1 MSEGKRTAPWLPPV
15 YDKPDMFALKGL
27 ANGTATPDQQKHA
40 LDYIVRV
47 LCGTYDL
54 SYRPTSERDTA
65 FAEGRRFVGLQ
76 LVKLLNAPA
85 GMLDKPG
92 RAYARR
98 KS

>member
-1 MSEGKRTAPWLPPV
+1 LSEGRRGAPWLPPD
-15 YDKPDMFALKGL
+15 YDKQDMFALKGL
-27 ANGTATPDQQKHA
+27 AAGTATADQQKHA
-40 LDYIVRV
+40 LDYIVRM

-54 SYRPTSERDTA
+54 SYRPTSERDTV